1 MPDKL
6 CCLQHS
12 WKHRTGSSKG
22 MLGLFGRHIV
32 GERGKKKRFKKIPV
46 ETEDRKYI
54 PVSSNKLARL

>member
-1 MPDKL
+1 
-6 CCLQHS
+6 
-12 WKHRTGSSKG
+12 